1 MLPTPPRFGAG
12 LPAADTLQQLAEQT
26 LARARAHGADHAV
39 VRVSQQHRRALL
51 VRQGDIDTLTQNHSQ
66 RLSVT
71 VYVGQRAGSVTT
83 TLFSPDAVNRAV
95 ASACTLA
102 QYGDDDPHS
111 GLPTPAHLATE
122 VRDLALYDAA
132 SPGMDEA
139 LTLAR
144 RAEQAINDAS
154 PGRCYSESVEIESLH
169 SQFILANSHGFCA
182 GYPTSLHTLWC
193 LALAKN
199 GLERQQGFR
208 HDSQRSPLRF
218 AAPETLGRL
227 TAERAVAQLG
237 ARKLTTQRCPVLF
250 EAPVAHSLI
259 LHLVSALNGHALYL
273 SNSFLGLCR
282 GETIAASHLSL
293 REDPFQPG
301 ALASAS
307 FDAEGVAGSVRDI
320 VSRGVAQDYFLDSYS
335 ARRLGMVT
343 TGNAGGA
350 YNLTVSSDATRPEDS
365 LSALVKKMHRGL
377 LVTALLGEGLNPMT
391 GDYSQG
397 VSGFWVEHG
406 EIQYPVA
413 EITIAGNLKH
423 LLLNCVALGADA
435 YTQDKLTCGS
445 LLFDNMQLAGQ

>member
-1 MLPTPPRFGAG
+1 MLPTHSRFGEG

-39 VRVSQQHRRALL
+39 VRVSQQHRRTLL
-51 VRQGDIDTLTQNHSQ
+51 VRQGDIDTLTQNHGQ

-83 TLFSPDAVNRAV
+83 TLFSPDAVNSAV

-102 QYGDDDPHS
+102 KYGDDDPHS
-111 GLPTPAHLATE
+111 GLPMPAQLATG

-132 SPGMDEA
+132 SLGMDEA
-139 LTLAR
+139 LTLAC

-154 PGRCYSESVEIESLH
+154 PGRCYSEGVEIESLH
-169 SQFILANSHGFCA
+169 SRFILANSHGFCA

-193 LALAKN
+193 LALAKT

-208 HDSQRSPLRF
+208 HDSQRSPLHF

-227 TAERAVAQLG
+227 AAERAVAQLG
-237 ARKLTTQRCPVLF
+237 ARKLATQRCPVLF

-259 LHLVSALNGHALYL
+259 HHLVNALNGESLYL
-273 SNSFLGLCR
+273 STSFLGRCQ
-282 GETIAASHLSL
+282 GDAIAASHLSL
-293 REDPFQPG
+293 REDPFRPG

-435 YTQDKLTCGS
+435 YTQDNLTCGS